1 MSNFKAF
8 WPGCFYDPLGKLVG
22 TMDVKK
28 KHVLFGKKRVY
39 DQELIGPR
47 VIVLL
52 SSSREINFDSICRHT
67 SSLHIHHQCSTQ
79 AVK

>member
-1 MSNFKAF
+1 MSNFKALGA
-8 WPGCFYDPLGKLVG
+8 GCFYDPLGKLVV

-39 DQELIGPR
+39 DQELIDPR

-52 SSSREINFDSICRHT
+52 LSSREIKFEIICRHT
-67 SSLHIHHQCSTQ
+67 S
-79 AVK
+79 

>member
-8 WPGCFYDPLGKLVG
+8 WPECFYDPLGKLVV

-39 DQELIGPR
+39 DQELIDPR

-67 SSLHIHHQCSTQ
+67 S
-79 AVK
+79 